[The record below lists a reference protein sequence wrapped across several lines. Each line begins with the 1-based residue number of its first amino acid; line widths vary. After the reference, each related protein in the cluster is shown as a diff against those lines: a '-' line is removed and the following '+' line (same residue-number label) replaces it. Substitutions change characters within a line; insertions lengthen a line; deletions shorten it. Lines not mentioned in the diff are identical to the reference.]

1 MAFDHECP
9 DIHLN
14 TAEKISLEDVY
25 SMSLMP
31 PFPQRQGSIVIILKS
46 GDSLE
51 PMNYISEDRWPGY
64 NIADI
69 LSVFTSFKR

>member
-1 MAFDHECP
+1 MAFDHESP
-9 DIHLN
+9 DIHLK
-14 TAEKISLEDVY
+14 TTEKISLEDVY

-31 PFPQRQGSIVIILKS
+31 PFSPRQGSIVIILKS
-46 GDSLE
+46 GNKLE